1 MSLIHKNKPSNHE
14 NKLIYAIL
22 IIIITMIV
30 EVVGGVISNSL
41 ALLSDAGHMF
51 TDFISL
57 LLSWLAYKVAMRKSD
72 SCRSYGYH
80 RFQVVAAF
88 INGLTLFGIA
98 ILIIL
103 ESIKRFFSPEQV
115 CWEIMMFVA
124 VLGLI
129 ANVVSFFLL
138 YRKNES
144 NLNLKSAVLHVVGD
158 LLGSVAAIIA
168 SIIIMF
174 TSWQIMDPLLSVFVS
189 IIILGSAYRIIKNSG
204 HILLEGTPDT
214 VNPDKIRQAI
224 CESIT
229 EVLDVHHIHIWSLT
243 TDHPIMTMHVKLDK
257 AAVTNNLKY
266 SQVLVSIKKL
276 LSKDFCIIHV
286 TIEAEYDNCADDS
299 VMIEAAHN

>member
-1 MSLIHKNKPSNHE
+1 MSLIHKNKPSNHG

-30 EVVGGVISNSL
+30 EVVGRVISNSL
-41 ALLSDAGHMF
+41 ALLSDVGYMF

-72 SCRSYGYH
+72 SCHSYGYH
-80 RFQVVAAF
+80 RFQIVATF

-98 ILIIL
+98 ILIVL

-144 NLNLKSAVLHVVGD
+144 NLNLKNAVLHVVGD
-158 LLGSVAAIIA
+158 LLGSVAIIIA
-168 SIIIMF
+168 SIILYHL
-174 TSWQIMDPLLSVFVS
+174 QLNLL
-189 IIILGSAYRIIKNSG
+189 LN
-204 HILLEGTPDT
+204 
-214 VNPDKIRQAI
+214 
-224 CESIT
+224 
-229 EVLDVHHIHIWSLT
+229 
-243 TDHPIMTMHVKLDK
+243 
-257 AAVTNNLKY
+257 
-266 SQVLVSIKKL
+266 
-276 LSKDFCIIHV
+276 
-286 TIEAEYDNCADDS
+286 
-299 VMIEAAHN
+299 MINFLRRFS